1 MAELCWGI
9 LFLSIAAAVNWAM
22 GLYKK
27 IGVEKIRWDWR
38 EFLRGLVKIALII
51 GSVIGLGII
60 WKYSGI
66 DLSGAG
72 LEPLTMTTTA
82 TVYFS
87 YKAVRYLE
95 TIFQISPQ
103 GTDSEEK

>member
-1 MAELCWGI
+1 MADLCWGI
-9 LFLSIAAAVNWAM
+9 LFLGIAAAVNWAM

-27 IGVEKIRWDWR
+27 IGVEKIQWDWR
-38 EFLRGLVKIALII
+38 EFLRGVIKIALII
-51 GSVIGLGII
+51 GSVIGLGVV

-82 TVYFS
+82 TIYFA
-87 YKAVRYLE
+87 YKAIRYLGIIFHSNAAE
-95 TIFQISPQ
+95 TD
-103 GTDSEEK
+103 GTEK

>member
-1 MAELCWGI
+1 MAQLCWGI
-9 LFLSIAAAVNWAM
+9 LFLGIAAAVNWAM

-27 IGVEKIRWDWR
+27 IGVEKLQWDWK
-38 EFLRGLVKIALII
+38 EFIRGAVKIGLII
-51 GSVIGLGII
+51 GSVIGLGVV

-82 TVYFS
+82 TIYYA
-87 YKAVRYLE
+87 YKAVKYLG
-95 TIFQISPQ
+95 TIFQNN
-103 GTDSEEK
+103 TSETKNEK